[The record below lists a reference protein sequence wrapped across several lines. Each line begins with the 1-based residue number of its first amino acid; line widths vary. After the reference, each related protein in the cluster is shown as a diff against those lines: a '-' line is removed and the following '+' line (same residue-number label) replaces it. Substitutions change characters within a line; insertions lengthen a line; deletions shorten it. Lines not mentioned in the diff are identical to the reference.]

1 MLVRCSA
8 APAFFRPADLAD
20 FSLESL
26 EDEGSQAPSQAI
38 NGLYCMTKYFKE
50 MNAENRESFVECMVA
65 KVGHFLDAIEKE
77 NTGGKFDKKTK
88 DFFKICFFLFIH
100 SMSTIED
107 VISEENAAAE
117 AAVVPTKGKKKK
129 AAAPIAGAI
138 DWVTLRKVCL
148 ITLERVLAVPANHLW
163 TMGSIHENF
172 LAAGW
177 QYVVKILE
185 AKPIG
190 IKTGL
195 GGFDKEMRSM
205 CIRIVAKSVS
215 HFGNPESSGSY
226 PTLISG
232 LLESLMRTE
241 HMTAVTAEI
250 CQACTPMLTRE
261 FLEEV
266 SSINEGKQGQAGT
279 SSSSAATAGMKHIG
293 IFIEDLAKFNSSTMI
308 ANLPIIMKQ
317 LDSDAHQVRS
327 SLLQALAHLVILLDK
342 SLKGDTEAVEAVS
355 KAGEEEVIDM
365 EEDGEQEKEQR
376 EGENVAEKEGA
387 GEDREKENALGG
399 KLMSPRLRDTI
410 LDVIVERT
418 HDVSPYTRAAVLRV
432 WHSLLVAN
440 AVPVRRLGN
449 VSEIAYDRLFDK
461 AQAVRKNALALV
473 TAVLEHNPYGGNLDN
488 LQYQRQ
494 RVIFQAKLAERIEQL
509 KTAHIEAKAVEPKP
523 VPDTLPEGME
533 MPEGIEKIEEGE
545 KDEDG
550 DDDAFNMDVFMES
563 PEVKEDSDVVAIR
576 QGLEYCNSALEV
588 IATLLVASV
597 RVKAMLKS
605 KSAAEVVE
613 ALRLITSLVNFSV
626 RGSIQLYFKS
636 ADLIFHA
643 DKSVVTECKNAFRN
657 IFLVHGDTL
666 LAPAEIAE
674 NLMEVFAQCDDSC
687 KKAVEA
693 IVTSMF
699 AADGGSGVDDVA
711 VSSCLWS
718 VVSNSQPQSPKV
730 GTALRILTLM
740 ASNGP
745 DDSAV
750 MTWSRIATVIRNG
763 MSSSVI
769 SHFNFDAVQAAAMF
783 LGLLPPEQ
791 STFDME
797 SEKGQVFASA
807 VERFV
812 CVILGEMC
820 GDSETQSSRWFAAC
834 EECIQTLFRLHPS
847 PDHVM
852 ARVVSAMYATLSTS
866 ISGEKVVC
874 SNARLS
880 RFFFVLGQT
889 ALNSLVLAEN
899 LSQMTRSRKLAAQKE
914 AIAAEQAKRGSKKIS
929 DQEAEHDAEMTA
941 AIDMELETELFK
953 SLNEDMLLEN
963 LLSKFVPMVAA
974 VVASDDSEKSYAS
987 VMLRQ
992 TATLSLCKFMS
1003 VSATVCEKY
1012 LPLLFTSL
1020 ENNPDEACRTT
1031 IMVAIGD
1038 LMSRFPNSLEQW
1050 TAYIY
1055 ARLCD
1060 HSTVVRYN
1068 SLMVLT
1074 HMLLNDM
1081 VKVKGQIVN
1090 VVLCLCD
1097 TDERIRDLSRLFFL
1111 KLAERS
1117 LNPLHNQMGE
1127 VIATITRE
1135 MSDGERGVLVT
1146 GAGPTAEGSS
1156 VGSKRKVLS
1165 SAEYATTL
1173 DFLLSFVKVIKQA
1186 DALLERT
1193 LPRLIL
1199 AQTTTQKRALALCL
1213 SKLTVSPKGVKKVG
1227 ESVKSLKDALCDEEV
1242 YNCLLKCVRGVKKS
1256 TAVGTSSSLTE
1267 NEKKDCKEVE
1277 EEIIKVGREAH
1288 VAGADQEGAA
1298 QQDGKEGEGEAA
1310 GEDGTAATEELIKGL
1325 QQSKENMVGGQE
1337 GEAAAA
1343 PTPAKKGKKGP
1354 AKRAPAKT
1362 RPSRKKA
1369 AVVESEDEDDDIQEE
1384 QEPKARSRRTR
1395 RPLAAAN

>member
-1 MLVRCSA
+1 
-8 APAFFRPADLAD
+8 
-20 FSLESL
+20 
-26 EDEGSQAPSQAI
+26 
-38 NGLYCMTKYFKE
+38 MTKYFKD
-50 MNAENRESFVECMVA
+50 MSAENRESFVECMLA

-77 NTGGKFDKKTK
+77 GSGTSFDKKTK

-100 SMSTIED
+100 SMSAIED

-138 DWVTLRKVCL
+138 DWVTLRKACM
-148 ITLERVLAVPANHLW
+148 ITLERVLAVPANYMW

-205 CIRIVAKSVS
+205 CIRIVSKSVS

-266 SSINEGKQGQAGT
+266 SSINEGKQGQP
-279 SSSSAATAGMKHIG
+279 SSSSSSGATAGMKHIG

-342 SLKGDTEAVEAVS
+342 SLKGDTQAVEAVS
-355 KAGEEEVIDM
+355 KAGEEEVVDLGENGEKEGEEDASKQ
-365 EEDGEQEKEQR
+365 EEDGEK
-376 EGENVAEKEGA
+376 G
-387 GEDREKENALGG
+387 KENALGG
-399 KLMSPRLRDTI
+399 KMMTPRLRDTI

-432 WHSLLVAN
+432 WHSLLLAN

-494 RVIFQAKLAERIEQL
+494 KVIFQAKLAERIEQL
-509 KTAHIEAKAVEPKP
+509 KIVHLEAKASAPKT
-523 VPDTLPEGME
+523 VPAALPEGME
-533 MPEGIEKIEEGE
+533 MPEGIDKIEDEEEG
-545 KDEDG
+545 DEEDV
-550 DDDAFNMDVFMES
+550 FNMDVFMES
-563 PEVKEDSDVVAIR
+563 PEVKEDADVVAIR
-576 QGLEYCNSALEV
+576 QGLEYCASALEV

-699 AADGGSGVDDVA
+699 TADGGSGVDDVA
-711 VSSCLWS
+711 VSSCLWH
-718 VVSNSQPQSPKV
+718 VVSDSQPQSSKV

-740 ASNGP
+740 ASN
-745 DDSAV
+745 DNDSSAV

-763 MSSSVI
+763 MSSAVI
-769 SHFNFDAVQAAAMF
+769 SHFNFEAVQAAAMF
-783 LGLLPPEQ
+783 LGLLPQ
-791 STFDME
+791 DQRSFDME
-797 SEKGQVFASA
+797 SEKGQAFASA

-834 EECIQTLFRLHPS
+834 EECIQTLFHLHPS

-852 ARVVSAMYATLSTS
+852 ARIVSAMYATLSTS
-866 ISGEKVVC
+866 TSGEKVVC

-880 RFFFVLGQT
+880 RFLFVLGQT
-889 ALNSLVLAEN
+889 ALNSLVLAED
-899 LSQMTRSRKLAAQKE
+899 LTQMTRTHKLAAQKE
-914 AIAAEQAKRGSKKIS
+914 AIAAEQAKRGGKKIS

-941 AIDMELETELFK
+941 AIDMEIETELFK
-953 SLNEDMLLEN
+953 SLNEGMLLEN

-974 VVASDDSEKSYAS
+974 VVASDDSDKSYAS
-987 VMLRQ
+987 AMLRQ
-992 TATLSLCKFMS
+992 TATLSLCKFMT

-1020 ENNPDEACRTT
+1020 ESNTDEACRTT

-1050 TAYIY
+1050 TTYIY

-1090 VVLCLCD
+1090 VVLCLSD
-1097 TDERIRDLSRLFFL
+1097 TDERIRDLARLFFL

-1127 VIATITRE
+1127 VIATIARE

-1146 GAGPTAEGSS
+1146 GTAPATEGSP
-1156 VGSKRKVLS
+1156 VGNKRKVLS
-1165 SAEYATTL
+1165 NAEYATTL
-1173 DFLLSFVKVIKQA
+1173 DFLLSFVKAIKQA

-1256 TAVGTSSSLTE
+1256 TTVGTASALTE
-1267 NEKKDCKEVE
+1267 TEKKDCKEVE

-1288 VAGADQEGAA
+1288 VAGEDQEVQG
-1298 QQDGKEGEGEAA
+1298 QEEGGEEAA
-1310 GEDGTAATEELIKGL
+1310 AEDGSAATQELIQDL
-1325 QQSKENMVGGQE
+1325 QQSKENMVDGKGD
-1337 GEAAAA
+1337 APAA
-1343 PTPAKKGKKGP
+1343 PTPAKKGKKAA
-1354 AKRAPAKT
+1354 AKKAPAKA
-1362 RPSRKKA
+1362 RASRRKV
-1369 AVVESEDEDDDIQEE
+1369 VVESEDDDDVEE
-1384 QEPKARSRRTR
+1384 EEEEPKPRSRRAR
-1395 RPLAAAN
+1395 RPLATAN